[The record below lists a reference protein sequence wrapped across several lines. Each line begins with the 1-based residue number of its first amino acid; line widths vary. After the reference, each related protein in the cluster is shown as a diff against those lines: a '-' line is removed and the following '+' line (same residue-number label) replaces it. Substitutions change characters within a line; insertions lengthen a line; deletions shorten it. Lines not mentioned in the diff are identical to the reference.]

1 MERLFKDIFRQ
12 LLHDNST
19 NAYKVSKDTGI
30 SEALISY
37 WKNGKQLPKY
47 DSLNLL
53 CDYFNV
59 SADYLLGRTDEQ
71 TNTHSTNNI
80 NSNFVQS
87 NGSVTLGSGSISVGS
102 TFNNSCNNTS
112 LSEEETEILDLYRSL
127 NIRGKRKFLISIFFF
142 YIKNHI

>member
-1 MERLFKDIFRQ
+1 MKRLFKDIFRQ
-12 LLHDNST
+12 LLHGNST

-71 TNTHSTNNI
+71 TGTYYANNVNGI
-80 NSNFVQS
+80 NFSNLIQGSSAVTVNSNNNDYKGLS
-87 NGSVTLGSGSISVGS
+87 N
-102 TFNNSCNNTS
+102 
-112 LSEEETEILDLYRSL
+112 EETEILTIYRSL
-127 NIRGKRKFLISIFFF
+127 NIRNKTKFLNLILDME
-142 YIKNHI
+142 KEENN

>member
-1 MERLFKDIFRQ
+1 MKRLFKDIFRQ

-71 TNTHSTNNI
+71 TGTYYANNVNGI
-80 NSNFVQS
+80 NFSNLIQGSSAVTVNSNNNDYKGLS
-87 NGSVTLGSGSISVGS
+87 N
-102 TFNNSCNNTS
+102 
-112 LSEEETEILDLYRSL
+112 EETEILDIYRSL
-127 NIRGKRKFLISIFFF
+127 NIRNKTKFLNLILDME
-142 YIKNHI
+142 KEENN

>member
-1 MERLFKDIFRQ
+1 MKRLFEDIFRQ
-12 LLHDNST
+12 FLHDNST

-71 TNTHSTNNI
+71 TGTYYANNVNGI
-80 NSNFVQS
+80 NFSNLIQGSSAVTVNSNNNDYKGLS
-87 NGSVTLGSGSISVGS
+87 N
-102 TFNNSCNNTS
+102 
-112 LSEEETEILDLYRSL
+112 EETEILDIYRSL
-127 NIRGKRKFLISIFFF
+127 NIRNKTKFLNLILDME
-142 YIKNHI
+142 KEENN